1 MVSQRQVRVPSYT
14 RTVPL
19 ITVEFVCQRC
29 QRPQVVTMYPGP
41 CPKWCLTCFPDVRK
55 HRLATANADSVLNTS
70 RRLTPKLVP
79 MLADTIS

>member
-29 QRPQVVTMYPGP
+29 QRPQVV
-41 CPKWCLTCFPDVRK
+41 LDLFPR
-55 HRLATANADSVLNTS
+55 RSQTTGSRPQTPTAYSTQAD
-70 RRLTPKLVP
+70 
-79 MLADTIS
+79 A

>member
-1 MVSQRQVRVPSYT
+1 MLSQRQVRVPSYT
-14 RTVPL
+14 RTVHL

-55 HRLATANADSVLNTS
+55 EQARDRKRRQRTQHKLTLDSKARPNPS
-70 RRLTPKLVP
+70 
-79 MLADTIS
+79 